1 MLLATFSLLTALV
14 CLSGY
19 LVTCDELS
27 YEATRQIHGRTTL
40 GKLIF
45 VYFMAYNFPDR
56 QNI

>member
-40 GKLIF
+40 GKMIF
-45 VYFMAYNFPDR
+45 AFYVAFFVVL
-56 QNI
+56 